1 MSTKATVTEIPVNTC
16 ACGTCHEQ
24 VGRKSIYRPGHDARH
39 VSALLG
45 GLINDIQDGRTVTP
59 AMIARE
65 AKNLPSEALRAKFT
79 RAAER
84 LAAKQA
90 EAKAAKEAKAE

>member
-1 MSTKATVTEIPVNTC
+1 MSAKATATQIPLNTC

-24 VGRKSIYRPGHDARH
+24 VGPKAIYRPGHDARH

-45 GLINDIQDGRTVTP
+45 GLINLHADGGKVTK
-59 AMIARE
+59 ALIATE
-65 AKNLPSEALRAKFT
+65 ARNLPSERLQAKFI

-84 LAAKQA
+84 LVAKQA
-90 EAKAAKEAKAE
+90 DADAKEAKVA